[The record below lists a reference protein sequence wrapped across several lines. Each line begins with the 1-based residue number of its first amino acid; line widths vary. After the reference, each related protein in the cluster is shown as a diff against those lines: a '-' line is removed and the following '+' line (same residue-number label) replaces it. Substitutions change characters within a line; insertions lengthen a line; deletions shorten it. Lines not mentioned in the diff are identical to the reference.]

1 MKLQLKRFEF
11 GTTYTISKLYNGEE
25 YICFVVEDKV
35 REVEGKPVKEWKVQ
49 NETAI
54 PKGTYK
60 LVLNMSTRF
69 KKEMPQILNVPGF
82 EGVRIHSGNSSKD
95 TEGCLIVGM
104 NWTGGDW
111 VSNSKAAYDKLFALL
126 KSAKEEITI
135 TIG

>member
-1 MKLQLKRFEF
+1 MKLQLKRFEL
-11 GTTYTISKLYNGEE
+11 GDSYTVSKLYNGDQFV
-25 YICFVVEDKV
+25 CFVIEDKV
-35 REVEGKPVKEWKVQ
+35 REVAGKPVKEWKVQ

-60 LVLNMSTRF
+60 VVLNMSTRF

-104 NWTGGDW
+104 GWETGDW
-111 VSNSKAAYDKLFALL
+111 VSGSKVAYDKVFALL